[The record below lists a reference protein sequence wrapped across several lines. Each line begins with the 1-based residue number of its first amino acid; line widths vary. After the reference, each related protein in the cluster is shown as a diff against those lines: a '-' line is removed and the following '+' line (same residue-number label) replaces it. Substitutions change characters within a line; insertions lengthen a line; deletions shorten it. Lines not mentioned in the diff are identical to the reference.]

1 MSDWIDSYRVTVF
14 VPLEALEGFVKAVSP
29 HIPAFLGGYDHV
41 CWWAQTGVEQ
51 SRERPDGMIEQIP
64 AARFECSLPKDRALL
79 ERFIKETVKP
89 AHPWKEP
96 VILVHGA
103 EIRRPG

>member
-1 MSDWIDSYRVTVF
+1 MSEWIESYRLTVF

-41 CWWAQTGVEQ
+41 CWWAQSGIEQ
-51 SRERPDGMIEQIP
+51 SRETPGGKIERVP
-64 AARFECSLPKDRALL
+64 AARFECSLPKDRAALD
-79 ERFIKETVKP
+79 RFINETVKP